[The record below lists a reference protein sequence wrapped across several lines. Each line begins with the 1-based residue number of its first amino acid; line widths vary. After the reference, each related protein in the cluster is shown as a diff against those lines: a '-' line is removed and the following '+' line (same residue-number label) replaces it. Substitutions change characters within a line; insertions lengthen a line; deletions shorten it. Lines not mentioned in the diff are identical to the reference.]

1 MKMSV
6 PPWRRVEHGGIAALL
21 KGEQLQ
27 PASLTVS
34 MWDGTGWDN
43 SLQQIQARPLVT
55 EQLISSYSS
64 FSPLFNFCV

>member
-1 MKMSV
+1 MEKGGA
-6 PPWRRVEHGGIAALL
+6 WRYCYLLL

-43 SLQQIQARPLVT
+43 SLQQIQARLLVID
-55 EQLISSYSS
+55 QQSQAS
-64 FSPLFNFCV
+64 FW